1 VKVYLVTITEPMRK
15 IANEN
20 YYGLGR
26 DCFNNYTSA
35 DIIEV
40 MLSWVKYDDGFFKL
54 DKSGSIF
61 HSAHSC
67 RGKIS
72 SI

>member
-1 VKVYLVTITEPMRK
+1 MRK
-15 IANEN
+15 IAKEN
-20 YYGLGR
+20 YYGLGK

-35 DIIEV
+35 DIMEV
-40 MLSWVKYDDGFFKL
+40 MLSWVKHDDGFFKL
-54 DKSGSIF
+54 EKSGSIF